1 MNPLLRSLGLGSLGL
16 GSLGLGTLGLGSLG
30 ILASSTLV
38 LGSCITRPG
47 EPDVGPLLDTA
58 LPPYQAPDAPRATG
72 YLEVRL
78 ANLSPAAPNLT
89 VCLSTIAGT
98 GAPETTGR
106 ILGEPDAA
114 AGLDGTL
121 PYPGVSPYIPV
132 PLYDTPGFGYVVRLY
147 DRADLPFSLAG
158 PCPEADG
165 AVTPLFTAELE
176 TAPLTASGARRATVM
191 AMGVLPGTPT
201 SCAGGCPEPQ
211 IVVIPD
217 DPTPM
222 AAGVRLRLVHAIP
235 NVPVPIEVCLDP
247 DQVINTMTGMMT
259 NGPAPSI
266 RVLPEASDTDGMRF
280 GETSGFID
288 APPLIA
294 SGVLYVHAVASGVP
308 SCNAATLLLGPFP
321 IPLPVPATAP
331 MEVARTLD
339 AGDVITAFAYG
350 RAGTPCTETAM
361 CIAALGGTCGP
372 RGACVDALSPG
383 VLPWQDVIGPSTE

>member
-1 MNPLLRSLGLGSLGL
+1 MNPLLRSLGISASSSFALSSFALSSLAL
-16 GSLGLGTLGLGSLG
+16 SS
-30 ILASSTLV
+30 LASS
-38 LGSCITRPG
+38 GCMTRPSD
-47 EPDVGPLLDTA
+47 PDVGPLLDTA
-58 LPPYQAPDAPRATG
+58 RPVYEAPDAVRITG

-89 VCLSTIAGT
+89 VCLSTVAGT

-106 ILGEPDAA
+106 ILGEPDPAA
-114 AGLDGTL
+114 MLDGTL

-132 PLYDTPGFGYVVRLY
+132 PIYDTPGFGYVVRLY
-147 DRADLPFSLAG
+147 DRADLPFSLGGA
-158 PCPEADG
+158 CPAADG

-176 TAPLTASGARRATVM
+176 TAMLTASGARRATVM

-201 SCAGGCPEPQ
+201 SCAGGCPAPQ
-211 IVVIPD
+211 VVVITD

-222 AAGVRLRLVHAIP
+222 AEGVRLRLVHAIP

-247 DQVINTMTGMMT
+247 DQAINTMTGMMT
-259 NGPAPSI
+259 NGPAPSMRI
-266 RVLPEASDTDGMRF
+266 LPEASDTDGMRF

-288 APPLIA
+288 APPLST

-331 MEVARTLD
+331 LEVARTFD

-350 RAGTPCTETAM
+350 RAGTPCTESAM
-361 CIAALGGTCGP
+361 CIAALGGMCGP
-372 RGACVDALSPG
+372 RGSCVDALSPG
-383 VLPWQDVIGPSTE
+383 VLPWQDVIGP